1 MDDLLIA
8 LTCVVPLVVYLLW
21 TKGQGPNKATYACVG
36 LGLAF
41 CYFALGHFVV
51 TDELA
56 QMLPP
61 QVPQRG
67 LIIHVTGCLEVL
79 IAVGLFTER
88 WRGLAATAAAFVLI
102 AFFPANIYA
111 AVRCSSTCRSGVT
124 SMDRGNVVSACGRR
138 VRGGAAGARQLFA
151 RRAAT

>member
-8 LTCVVPLVVYLLW
+8 LTCVVPVVIYLLW
-21 TKGQGPNKATYACVG
+21 TKGQGPNKTRYACVG

-61 QVPQRG
+61 WVPKRS
-67 LIIHVTGCLEVL
+67 LLVHATGSFEVL
-79 IAVGLFTER
+79 IAAGLFTER
-88 WRGLAATAAAFVLI
+88 WRDIATIAAAFVLI

-111 AVRCSSTCRSGVT
+111 AVHHVGV
-124 SMDRGNVVSACGRR
+124 GEHQQGPQYLW
-138 VRGGAAGARQLFA
+138 VRTPLQLFLLA
-151 RRAAT
+151 WALWPCRLKVQNAA

>member
-111 AVRCSSTCRSGVT
+111 AIHRVGVGEHRQGPQYLWVRTPL
-124 SMDRGNVVSACGRR
+124 
-138 VRGGAAGARQLFA
+138 QLFLLA
-151 RRAAT
+151 WALWPCRLKVQNAA